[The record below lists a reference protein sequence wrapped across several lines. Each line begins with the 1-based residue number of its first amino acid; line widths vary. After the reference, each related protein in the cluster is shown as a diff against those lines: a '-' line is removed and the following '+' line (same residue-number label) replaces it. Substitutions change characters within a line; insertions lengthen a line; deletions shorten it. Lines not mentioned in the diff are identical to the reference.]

1 MGLNKKSII
10 DIQCDSCDSHA
21 SVEGDE
27 YGRILD
33 EAGWRIALIAI
44 QPVDDS
50 LRSSQR
56 KRAPEERFL
65 CGECLVKLKSLVN
78 VYEGDGEAEL
88 AKLKSEI
95 EKKTSQR
102 MGPES

>member
-1 MGLNKKSII
+1 
-10 DIQCDSCDSHA
+10 
-21 SVEGDE
+21 
-27 YGRILD
+27 
-33 EAGWRIALIAI
+33 
-44 QPVDDS
+44 
-50 LRSSQR
+50 
-56 KRAPEERFL
+56 
-65 CGECLVKLKSLVN
+65 VN